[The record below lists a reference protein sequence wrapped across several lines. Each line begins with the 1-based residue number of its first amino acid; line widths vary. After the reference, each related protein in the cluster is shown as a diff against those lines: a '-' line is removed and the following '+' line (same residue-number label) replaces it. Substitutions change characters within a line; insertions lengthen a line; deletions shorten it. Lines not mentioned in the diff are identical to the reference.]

1 MEEVMPSKPDDL
13 LPNAKDFMKKLALAE
28 ADEEAKEGAS
38 EKAEAGKRKLLEQL
52 ERPSGVSDDERI
64 KRAVAII

>member
-1 MEEVMPSKPDDL
+1 
-13 LPNAKDFMKKLALAE
+13 MKKLALAE
-28 ADEEAKEGAS
+28 ADEEAKEARQR
-38 EKAEAGKRKLLEQL
+38 EKAEAGKRKLREQL

>member
-1 MEEVMPSKPDDL
+1 MTCCQTQKI
-13 LPNAKDFMKKLALAE
+13 FMKKLALAE
-28 ADEEAKEGAS
+28 ADEEAKEARQR
-38 EKAEAGKRKLLEQL
+38 EKAEAGKRKLREQL